1 MNLMKKDIDKSKKEE
16 PDEPET
22 KFKEINYQIIAK
34 EYQKNFLQFAK
45 ALNSYKRYV
54 KRNIKR
60 QIKIIKPDISKK

>member
-34 EYQKNFLQFAK
+34 EYQKNFL
-45 ALNSYKRYV
+45 
-54 KRNIKR
+54 
-60 QIKIIKPDISKK
+60 